1 SPPSRKRRFLKER
14 EKAVKKLLT
23 AVAVVG
29 GFVGSALASPLVE
42 MEPNNTIAT
51 ANFIPPSAYP
61 TGAFA
66 LDGSISPRDVD
77 YISFSLSL
85 GDFVGVTLFDY
96 LGTGGDSLL
105 GVYNPAGTLVMTDD
119 DSGPGL
125 FSMLQF
131 TADSAGVWSVAI
143 TGHGDTDF
151 DGIGH
156 SQS

>member
-1 SPPSRKRRFLKER
+1 MAARSPLFVDWKALRVILPAVQPARSRARPWREER
-14 EKAVKKLLT
+14 EERVHPLPREKVSQERERKAVKKLLT
-23 AVAVVG
+23 AVAVAG
-29 GFVGSALASPLVE
+29 GVVGSALASPLVE

-96 LGTGGDSLL
+96 
-105 GVYNPAGTLVMTDD
+105 
-119 DSGPGL
+119 
-125 FSMLQF
+125 
-131 TADSAGVWSVAI
+131 
-143 TGHGDTDF
+143 
-151 DGIGH
+151 
-156 SQS
+156 